1 MQWLWGKKKDKT
13 DDTAADTENSRG
25 TVDAGT
31 NASDGVDSGVNATD
45 GKQDDAGSKQPEYG
59 ALRTDGAASD
69 GSEDNGQH
77 DGTTPSDK
85 SNNGSDGL
93 GAGDETAGSTDGR
106 GQQAQVI
113 IIERKGTGLNL
124 LLGAALAFALVV
136 GFAVYATNGAG
147 DNRVNDLQAMQ
158 ADVGKI
164 STAVNEAVDKRRAAV
179 DKLLYDSPSPSEE
192 QLDKLGGWKLE
203 LKQTTVGGKQH
214 VAITNVEA
222 PSDSKDAGKDD
233 DEDSSVKVVWEGD
246 VASTVAVKFALSSPL
261 VAAFDDSPTDKL
273 LTRPYSITGT
283 LETAGK
289 QAGGKPGANGS
300 SSASN
305 GSAANTAATEEPSV
319 MALIDGDADGR
330 VEDLKTVSVAD
341 SGSKSDG
348 DGGSKGSKSSMP
360 QQQDDDSSPSGS
372 LMRPRYSGNI

>member
-13 DDTAADTENSRG
+13 DDAAADAENSRG

-31 NASDGVDSGVNATD
+31 DTSDGVGSGVNGTD

-59 ALRTDGAASD
+59 ALRTDGAASA

-77 DGTTPSDK
+77 DGTTPSDE
-85 SNNGSDGL
+85 SNNVSGGV
-93 GAGDETAGSTDGR
+93 GAGDETAGSTDGG

-113 IIERKGTGLNL
+113 IIERNGTGMNL

-136 GFAVYATNGAG
+136 GFAVYATNGTG

-222 PSDSKDAGKDD
+222 PSDSKDAGKEDN
-233 DEDSSVKVVWEGD
+233 EDSNVKVVWEGD
-246 VASTVAVKFALSSPL
+246 VASTAAVKFSLSSP
-261 VAAFDDSPTDKL
+261 VATAFDGSPTDKL

-289 QAGGKPGANGS
+289 QAGGKPEANGS

-305 GSAANTAATEEPSV
+305 GSAANTAAKEEPSV
-319 MALIDGDADGR
+319 MALIDGDTEGR

-341 SGSKSDG
+341 TGSKSDG
-348 DGGSKGSKSSMP
+348 DGGDTGSKGSKSSMP
-360 QQQDDDSSPSGS
+360 QQQDDDGGLSGS
-372 LMRPRYSGNI
+372 LMRPRY